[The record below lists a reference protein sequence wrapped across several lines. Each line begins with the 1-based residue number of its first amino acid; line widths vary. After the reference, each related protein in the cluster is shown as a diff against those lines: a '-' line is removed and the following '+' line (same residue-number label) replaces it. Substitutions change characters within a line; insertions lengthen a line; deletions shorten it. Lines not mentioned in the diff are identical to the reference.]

1 MDGWIADGAAIV
13 ANGISILTVI
23 LIMQLFFGARNCRK
37 WWHYLILTGIAIVW
51 NTVCVLIFREADN
64 WQFAGML
71 VLIAAAG
78 IGMAE
83 KQRWRSGLEGILAC
97 LIYGWYGMFA
107 QMLEKLFG
115 LESYA
120 VIIGGEAQSYLEI
133 ALYAVLPVGL
143 FLAIRQTTGKG
154 ISLRLTVPEELILLL
169 MVLLSPLYG
178 QVLTYIDD
186 NFGHGFYSFA
196 WGIFVLV
203 LNIGVFVG
211 IIDRKLAKHYREISE
226 NYRESFHTEYQYFK
240 DYKKNQSELV
250 RFRHDWKNHM
260 LTLQGLLE
268 QGDYVQA
275 QDYFRQLS
283 EQSGISGK
291 QILTG
296 NEIADIL
303 LNAKADWMQQNAIE
317 LDIQGSLYALK
328 NLEIAD
334 CSILI
339 SNLIDNAIEAN
350 LACDSSR
357 YIRIRAAEMPGMLM
371 LTVANR
377 MAGELKQDDGHLLT
391 SKKDRKN
398 HGIGTKNIRHVVEK
412 YHGEYRIQIQDGQF
426 QTQIL
431 LPLKDEA

>member
-1 MDGWIADGAAIV
+1 MDGWIADGVAIV

-23 LIMQLFFGARNCRK
+23 LIMQLFFGVRACRK
-37 WWHYLILTGIAIVW
+37 WWHYLVLTGIAIGW
-51 NTVCVLIFREADN
+51 DTVFVLIFQKSDN
-64 WQFAGML
+64 WQFVGML
-71 VLIAAAG
+71 VLLVAAG

-107 QMLEKLFG
+107 QMLDKLFG

-120 VIIGGEAQSYLEI
+120 VMISGQAQTYLEI
-133 ALYAVLPVGL
+133 GLYAALLAGL
-143 FLAIRQTTGKG
+143 FLAVRQTTRKG
-154 ISLRLTVPEELILLL
+154 ISLRLTVPEELILLV
-169 MVLLSPLYG
+169 MVLLSSLYG

-240 DYKKNQSELV
+240 AYKKNQSELV

-350 LACDSSR
+350 LACDSFR
-357 YIRIRAAEMPGMLM
+357 YIRIRAAETPGMLM
-371 LTVANR
+371 FTVANR
-377 MAGELKQDDGHLLT
+377 MAGKLKQSGGHLLT
-391 SKKDRKN
+391 SKRDRRN
-398 HGIGTKNIRHVVEK
+398 HGIGTKNIRRVVEK
-412 YHGEYRIQIQDGQF
+412 YHGEYQIQIRDGQF

>member
-1 MDGWIADGAAIV
+1 
-13 ANGISILTVI
+13 
-23 LIMQLFFGARNCRK
+23 
-37 WWHYLILTGIAIVW
+37 
-51 NTVCVLIFREADN
+51 
-64 WQFAGML
+64 
-71 VLIAAAG
+71 
-78 IGMAE
+78 MAE

-350 LACDSSR
+350 LACDSSK
-357 YIRIRAAEMPGMLM
+357 YIRIRATEMPGMLM